1 MVNAVFSIF
10 REHLQGAAVQAKTNE
25 TRVSWLIH
33 RGLAIAIALAL
44 TGCESDSTVAADQD
58 PNEDHALALS
68 VMGARGDTLTAAV
81 DNEVVVDTGLP
92 PDLRPVTP
100 PAPPK
105 AAAPPA
111 LSPAVVQAPVTSSL
125 PKLSTRARPP
135 APRSEPP
142 RIIAESARERVVEPV
157 KARPREEP
165 KEEPPRRSGLI
176 ARGSSLSV
184 ITSRSVCNDAA
195 AVGNTVRGQ
204 LASSIRGTNGLVIP
218 EGAQVVAEITSVD
231 KWGAG
236 IGMQVTSVRV
246 GGRSYP
252 VRSRTEYV
260 LPQGTERGTCIREG
274 TRLSAETKAP
284 ITVSAR

>member
-1 MVNAVFSIF
+1 M
-10 REHLQGAAVQAKTNE
+10 QAKTNE
-25 TRVSWLIH
+25 ARSSWLIQG
-33 RGLAIAIALAL
+33 GLAIAIALAL

-58 PNEDHALALS
+58 PNEDQALALS

-92 PDLRPVTP
+92 PDLRPVMP

-111 LSPAVVQAPVTSSL
+111 LSPAVVQAPIASPV
-125 PKLSTRARPP
+125 PRLSTRSQPP
-135 APRSEPP
+135 APKSEPP
-142 RIIAESARERVVEPV
+142 RIRAEPVRERVVEPV
-157 KARPREEP
+157 RAQAREEP
-165 KEEPPRRSGLI
+165 KEEPPRRTGLI
-176 ARGSSLSV
+176 ARGSTLSV
-184 ITSRSVCNDAA
+184 VTSRAVCNDAT

-204 LASSIRGTNGLVIP
+204 LASSLRGTNGLVIP

-260 LPQGTERGTCIREG
+260 LPQGTDRGTCIREG

-284 ITVSAR
+284 ITVSGR